1 MSTITVP
8 IYTIIINNL
17 QDIDTSININD
28 EHINQLLL
36 NISNNPD
43 THEMIYTL
51 IRQYQIL
58 NSSSSVSS
66 LPYSTKYI
74 KTKNGYKFDISILPL
89 KLIYILIEFYKIHN
103 NSIK

>member
-1 MSTITVP
+1 M
-8 IYTIIINNL
+8 
-17 QDIDTSININD
+17 ND
-28 EHINQLLL
+28 EYINQLSS
-36 NISNNPD
+36 NISKNPD

-66 LPYSTKYI
+66 LPYNCKYI
-74 KTKNGYKFDISILPL
+74 KSKQGYKFDISLLPL